1 MPRSRA
7 PVRAREFNPPGHT
20 RKFGSTV
27 PRTTLAEREFPLDP
41 QRGLLQHRD
50 MPRLFAV
57 GRDTR
62 VNALLGTG
70 HFLSHYYQLCLP
82 PVFIAWQKTFGVSFA
97 QLGLAMAV
105 MAAST
110 AILQTPMGFLVD
122 RYGAR
127 KFLVGGTLT
136 MALSVAAMA
145 LATSYWQIVV
155 LALLSGCGNSV
166 IHPADYSILSGS
178 IDRARLG
185 RSFAFHTFVGN
196 IGFAAAPP
204 ATAALTVLL
213 GWRGA
218 LLAVGL
224 VGVPVVLT
232 ILWQSRI
239 LVDQRREPREH
250 AASAPSGMRMLLSR
264 SVMMFFLFFLVS
276 AAAGAGIQS
285 WLITILHRTYAI
297 PIAAASSALTGWMA
311 GSICG
316 VLVGGWVADRTDRH
330 LPFVVAL
337 TTGAAAVLL
346 WVASVPMAELTTL
359 GVLFAGGL
367 MMGASRTPRDVM
379 VKDAAPP
386 GQIGK
391 VFGFVSSGMSLGGAI
406 MPVPYGMIIDS
417 GRPRLVLVVV
427 AGLLMA
433 SLFCAGGARLRLRRP
448 VVAAPAE

>member
-1 MPRSRA
+1 MLKFPA
-7 PVRAREFNPPGHT
+7 FGRE
-20 RKFGSTV
+20 
-27 PRTTLAEREFPLDP
+27 
-41 QRGLLQHRD
+41 
-50 MPRLFAV
+50 
-57 GRDTR
+57 TR

-82 PVFIAWQKTFGVSFA
+82 PVFIAWHKTFDVSFA
-97 QLGLAMAV
+97 QLGLVMAV
-105 MAAST
+105 MSAAT
-110 AILQTPMGFLVD
+110 AILQTPLGFLVD

-127 KFLVGGTLT
+127 AFLVAGTAT
-136 MALSVAAMA
+136 MALSVAAMSF
-145 LATSYWQIVV
+145 ATSYWQIVA

-204 ATAALTVLL
+204 ATAALTLLL

-218 LLAVGL
+218 LLLVGL
-224 VGVPVVLT
+224 LGVPVVLT

-239 LVDQRREPREH
+239 LVEQRREPREH
-250 AASAPSGMRMLLSR
+250 ASAAAPSGIKMLLSR
-264 SVMMFFLFFLVS
+264 SVVMFFAFFMIS

-285 WLITILHRTYAI
+285 WLITILHRTYGT
-297 PIAAASSALTGWMA
+297 PLAAASSALTGWMV

-316 VLVGGWVADRTDRH
+316 VLLGGWVADRTDRH

-337 TTGAAAVLL
+337 TTGAAAILL
-346 WVASVPMAELTTL
+346 WVGIVPMADLITV
-359 GVLFAGGL
+359 GVLFVGGV

-427 AGLLMA
+427 AALLMA
-433 SLFCAGGARLRLRRP
+433 SLLCAGGARIRWRRP
-448 VVAAPAE
+448 VVVPAPAE